1 MKPLDR
7 WRIVLGEASQGA
19 FGSCGDQCAEYD
31 AALSWL
37 YDREGGLEERAVRS
51 REGGQEE
58 SVLSVPEWI
67 DAVHKLFPKETIE
80 RMEQDAVERYGVED
94 IVTNPDVLSRV
105 EPNQALLRAVM
116 RTKHLMN
123 PEVLAMA
130 RKLVAKVV
138 AELMEKL
145 AKEIK
150 NSFTG
155 TLDRRRRSPV
165 KVARNF
171 DFRTTLHR
179 NLKNYD
185 GEKVLIETPYFHSR
199 VRRHTEN
206 WQIVLLVDQSGSM
219 LDSVIHSAVTA
230 SCLWALPGMRT
241 HLCVF
246 DTQVVDLTADCTD
259 PVETLMKVQL
269 GGGTDIAKAVQ
280 YGASLLNSPRRSI
293 VVLVTDFFE
302 GGNASALIRT
312 VGQLCSQGTLFLGL
326 AALDSEANPVFDRE
340 LAARLVGVGAQVGAM
355 TPGELA
361 AWIAEKVGR

>member
-7 WRIVLGEASQGA
+7 WRVVLGEAAQG
-19 FGSCGDQCAEYD
+19 SLGDCSAQCEAYD
-31 AALSWL
+31 ATLSWL
-37 YDREGGLEERAVRS
+37 YDRESELKDRGERS
-51 REGGQEE
+51 REGGQED

-67 DAVHKLFPKETIE
+67 DAVHTLFPKETIE
-80 RMEQDAVERYGVED
+80 RLEQDAVERYGVED
-94 IVTNPDVLSRV
+94 LVTNPDVLARV

-130 RKLVAKVV
+130 RKLVEKVV
-138 AELMEKL
+138 RELMERL
-145 AKEIK
+145 SKEIK
-150 NSFTG
+150 NSFSG

-171 DFRTTLHR
+171 DFRTTLRR
-179 NLKNYD
+179 NLKNFD

-199 VRRHTEN
+199 VRRHTDN
-206 WQIVLLVDQSGSM
+206 WQVILLVDQSGSM
-219 LDSVIHSAVTA
+219 LDSVIHTAVTA
-230 SCLWALPGMRT
+230 SCLWSLPGMKT

-246 DTQVVDLTADCTD
+246 DTQVVDLTADCVD

-269 GGGTDIAKAVQ
+269 GGGTDIAKAVE
-280 YGASLLNSPRRSI
+280 YGASLVMNPRRTI

-302 GGNASALIRT
+302 GGNAAALVRT
-312 VGQLCSQGTLFLGL
+312 VKLLCAQGTLFLGL
-326 AALDSEANPVFDRE
+326 AALDSEANPTYDRA
-340 LAARLVGVGAQVGAM
+340 LASRLVDVGAQVGAM

-361 AWIAEKVGR
+361 AWISEKVGR